1 MANTSVIHDISI
13 GRSVGFTEH
22 NFSLKRKC
30 NETSSS
36 SRDIILRY
44 YPRSFKDL
52 NNEQTIM
59 RSALIVLLL
68 NNPQFGYCV
77 CEHIYDQRSIRPY
90 FDFDYNNHSS
100 NNDDITRTLEMCR
113 LT

>member
-30 NETSSS
+30 SETK
-36 SRDIILRY
+36 SRDILLRY

-52 NNEQTIM
+52 HNEQTIM

-68 NNPQFGYCV
+68 NNPQFGYCI
-77 CEHIYDQRSIRPY
+77 CELVYDHQFIHTLISITI
-90 FDFDYNNHSS
+90 
-100 NNDDITRTLEMCR
+100 ITRVTMTTLNKHWRMYR
-113 LT
+113 LS